1 MWPRDLN
8 KKKKGYICL
17 SIATLLFLGDSAL
30 VCYISQSIISKVNNN
45 VTVLS
50 NDDLGNFLKNQDFVF
65 HFTTNDILNMPVK
78 KTQNTQRKKPPK
90 GTTHG
95 PPKGQPISEPSV
107 STLVPVATSDPE
119 IFPPVTKHPF
129 GWRNVFKDLLIHST
143 DFTFYQVLQEERETE
158 YCPCFRHLSAFLSR
172 PLPPFPPP
180 DQEFLL

>member
-95 PPKGQPISEPSV
+95 PPKGTTNI
-107 STLVPVATSDPE
+107 
-119 IFPPVTKHPF
+119 
-129 GWRNVFKDLLIHST
+129 
-143 DFTFYQVLQEERETE
+143 
-158 YCPCFRHLSAFLSR
+158 
-172 PLPPFPPP
+172 
-180 DQEFLL
+180 